1 MQLFCPANG
10 DAVKSFINKNFQEQ
24 RAALAPAAFVYL
36 RMLSSRPARARS
48 IIIRLPY
55 PANSHL
61 KDLHSK
67 AGNAFSQ
74 PRENFSYNIYDL

>member
-1 MQLFCPANG
+1 MQLFCPASG

-36 RMLSSRPARARS
+36 RMLSSRAPS

-55 PANSHL
+55 PTNSHL

-74 PRENFSYNIYDL
+74 PRENFSYNVYDL